1 MKIRWIL
8 YINAL
13 LWLFSLA
20 GLNIYSQGVPQGIN
34 YQAVAR
40 DFTGE
45 ELANRNI
52 SVRISVISGS
62 VDGQVEWIENHSV
75 TTNRFG
81 LFNIVI
87 GQGEREGGEKEEFT
101 DIYWGYSPHFLK
113 VAIKFT
119 DEGEYLNMG
128 ATQFFSVPYALYA
141 EYAASGTGGGPVDP
155 DDHDKDATNEIQSL
169 SINTEDNELLLIN
182 SDGSEQSSLPID
194 YEPENEIQD
203 LAVNNNILRI
213 TKNDDA
219 NPISLV
225 PYLDNTDNQTLILE
239 EDSIRISGGNA
250 VYITELKNPESIYFY
265 AEKTTTTSPVPVVS
279 DNYLIFNDE
288 KANQG
293 NAYNHTSGDFNAL
306 VTGLYSF
313 YFTYN
318 AKTTQR
324 VSNYLNNEVYDILLQ
339 SAPTDSK
346 VRYSFM
352 LYLTAVDKVNM
363 VINSGTST
371 EIGTATFTGFKVY

>member
-1 MKIRWIL
+1 MKIKWIL

-20 GLNIYSQGVPQGIN
+20 DLNIYSQGVPQGIN

-52 SVRISVISGS
+52 SVRISIISGS

-81 LFNIVI
+81 LFTIII

-101 DIYWGYSPHFLK
+101 DMYWGYSPHFLK

-119 DEGEYLNMG
+119 ESGEYLNMG
-128 ATQFFSVPYALYA
+128 TTQFFSVPYALYA

-194 YEPENEIQD
+194 YEPTNEIQD
-203 LAVNNNILRI
+203 LAINNNILTI
-213 TKNDDA
+213 TNNADA
-219 NPISLV
+219 NPVSLT
-225 PYLDNTDNQTLILE
+225 PYLDNTDNQKLTLE

-250 VYITELKNPESIYFY
+250 VYISELKNPESNYFY
-265 AEKTTTTSPVPVVS
+265 AEKTTVNTVPVVN
-279 DNYLIFNDE
+279 DVDLVFNEERID
-288 KANQG
+288 QG
-293 NAYNHTSGDFNAL
+293 GIYNHTYGIFEPVS
-306 VTGLYSF
+306 TGLYSF

-318 AKTTQR
+318 AKTTQKISIF
-324 VSNYLNNEVYDILLQ
+324 VNGGVYDVLLQ
-339 SAPTDSK
+339 SAPADAK
-346 VRYSFM
+346 VRYAFM
-352 LYLTAVDKVNM
+352 LYLTEDDWVKM
-363 VINSGTST
+363 VVNSGAST

>member
-1 MKIRWIL
+1 MKIKWIL
-8 YINAL
+8 YINAF
-13 LWLFSLA
+13 LWLLSLA
-20 GLNIYSQGVPQGIN
+20 GLNIYSQGVPQGLN

-52 SVRISVISGS
+52 SVRISIISGS

-119 DEGEYLNMG
+119 DDGEYLNMG
-128 ATQFFSVPYALYA
+128 TSQFFSVPYALYA

-169 SINTEDNELLLIN
+169 SINTEDNELLLMN
-182 SDGSEQSSLPID
+182 PDGTEQSSLPID
-194 YEPENEIQD
+194 YQPENEIQD
-203 LAVNNNILRI
+203 LSINNNILTI
-213 TKNDDA
+213 TNNADA
-219 NPISLV
+219 NPVSLT
-225 PYLDNTDNQTLILE
+225 PYLDNTDNQTLTLE

-250 VYITELKNPESIYFY
+250 VYITELKNPESNYFY
-265 AEKTTTTSPVPVVS
+265 AEKTTVNTVPVVN
-279 DNYLIFNDE
+279 DIDLVFNEERVDR
-288 KANQG
+288 G
-293 NAYNHTSGDFNAL
+293 GIYNHTYGIFEHVSA
-306 VTGLYSF
+306 GLYSF

-318 AKTTQR
+318 AKTTQKIS
-324 VSNYLNNEVYDILLQ
+324 VFVNGGVYDVLLQ
-339 SAPTDSK
+339 SAPADAK
-346 VRYSFM
+346 VRYAFM
-352 LYLTAVDKVNM
+352 LYLTEDDWVKM
-363 VINSGTST
+363 VVNSGAST

>member
-1 MKIRWIL
+1 
-8 YINAL
+8 
-13 LWLFSLA
+13 WLCSLS

-52 SVRISVISGS
+52 SVRISIISGS

-81 LFNIVI
+81 LFTIVI
-87 GQGEREGGEKEEFT
+87 GQGEREGGDKEEFT

-119 DEGEYLNMG
+119 ESGEYLNLG
-128 ATQFFSVPYALYA
+128 TTQFFSVPYALYA

-155 DDHDKDATNEIQSL
+155 DDYDKDPTNEIQSL
-169 SINTEDNELLLIN
+169 SIDTEHNELLLIN
-182 SDGSEQSSLPID
+182 PDGSEQSSLPID

-203 LAVNNNILRI
+203 LTINNNILTI
-213 TKNDDA
+213 TKNEDA
-219 NPISLV
+219 NPVSLV

-279 DNYLIFNDE
+279 DIYLIFNEERVD
-288 KANQG
+288 QG
-293 NAYNHTSGDFNAL
+293 DAYNHSSGDFNAL
-306 VTGLYSF
+306 STGLYSF

-324 VSNYLNNEVYDILLQ
+324 VSIYINNGVYDILLQ
-339 SAPTDSK
+339 SAPSDAK
-346 VRYSFM
+346 VRYAFM
-352 LYLTAVDKVNM
+352 LYLTADDKVNM
-363 VINSGTST
+363 VVNSGAST

>member
-1 MKIRWIL
+1 MKIKWIL
-8 YINAL
+8 YINAF
-13 LWLFSLA
+13 LWLLSLA
-20 GLNIYSQGVPQGIN
+20 GLNIYSQGVPQGLN

-52 SVRISVISGS
+52 SVRISIISGS

-119 DEGEYLNMG
+119 DDGEYLNMG
-128 ATQFFSVPYALYA
+128 TSQFFSVPYALYA

-169 SINTEDNELLLIN
+169 SINTEDNELLLMN
-182 SDGSEQSSLPID
+182 PDGTEQSSLPID
-194 YEPENEIQD
+194 YQPENEIQD
-203 LAVNNNILRI
+203 LSINNNILTI
-213 TKNDDA
+213 TNNADA
-219 NPISLV
+219 NPVSLT
-225 PYLDNTDNQTLILE
+225 PYLDNTDNQTLTLE

-250 VYITELKNPESIYFY
+250 VYITELKNPESNYFY
-265 AEKTTTTSPVPVVS
+265 AEKTTVNTVPVVN
-279 DNYLIFNDE
+279 DIDLVFNEERVDR
-288 KANQG
+288 G
-293 NAYNHTSGDFNAL
+293 GIYNHTYGIFEPVSA
-306 VTGLYSF
+306 GLYSF

-318 AKTTQR
+318 AKTTQKIS
-324 VSNYLNNEVYDILLQ
+324 VFVNGGVYDVLLQ
-339 SAPTDSK
+339 SAPADAK
-346 VRYSFM
+346 VRYAFM
-352 LYLTAVDKVNM
+352 LYLTEDDWVKM
-363 VINSGTST
+363 VVNSGAST